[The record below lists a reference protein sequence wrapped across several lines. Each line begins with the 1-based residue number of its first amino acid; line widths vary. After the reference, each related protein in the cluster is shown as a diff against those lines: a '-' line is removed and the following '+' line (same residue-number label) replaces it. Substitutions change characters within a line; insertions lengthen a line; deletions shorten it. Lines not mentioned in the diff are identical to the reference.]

1 MLIRRFSQKFFQDI
15 INYRLNFLKSLPPN
29 QSKPINPIDIY
40 YKDQKFSG
48 FSHTTSPIE
57 IAKALKIPNVL
68 AAKVTYQTPQEEKI
82 LSADEV
88 LTENLDYLIYDLN
101 RPLEAN
107 CSLAFVNFDEPLGK
121 KIFWHSS
128 AHILGYALEKLTSGL
143 LTNGPALNLGFYYDI
158 NINETTIKPEDLS
171 RLLDISKG
179 FVKENHAFN
188 RFVLTKSQALE
199 LFIYNPHKLHF
210 LKTKISD
217 EGLTSVYQVGDF
229 VDLCSGPHLISTG
242 LVKGLKYTDF
252 SASHWLGNMKIPL
265 QRVYGV
271 SFPSNGELKIYEE
284 HIDQAAKRDH
294 RKTGSHLF
302 FCHPFAAGS
311 AFFLPEGTRIYHK
324 LIDFLRKEYIY
335 RGFTEVVSPNLY
347 NVDLWKKSGHYAKY
361 KEDMYLLKSEEEE
374 LGLKPMNCPG
384 HCLIFDHNLRSYKEL
399 PLRIAEFGVLHRN
412 EISGSLSGLTR
423 VRRFIQDDSHIFC
436 RKDQIESEVFGCLD
450 FVDYIYKVFDFSYTL
465 ELSTKP
471 KNALGN
477 ADIWSN
483 AEDQLMKA
491 LQKTGKPWKLCQ
503 GEGAFYGPKIDI
515 KVEDAMG
522 RSHQCGTIQ
531 LDFNLPKRFN
541 LQYKTENTQYLS
553 TDNLV
558 EYDDFKE
565 HELKQGFERP
575 IIIHRAI
582 LGSLERFIGVLTEHY
597 AGKWPFWISPR
608 QGIILTV
615 NDKVDDYA
623 EKFRNRLVMEGYAV
637 DIDMSSASLNKKIR
651 TGQMANYNYM
661 MIIGDKEKNC
671 KTVDVRDRESNKS
684 IGTFDIKEVLE
695 LFRSLQPVVSQ
706 AKENAQKNTWN
717 DFLYVENTV
726 KIRDLEDRLSGK
738 KFLSGDK
745 PGEEDFLIYKNMGH
759 APCGQHFPVTNGWYE
774 IMREIQKNIN

>member
-1 MLIRRFSQKFFQDI
+1 MLLRRFSQKHFQDI
-15 INYRLNFLKSLPPN
+15 INYRLKFLKSLPP
-29 QSKPINPIDIY
+29 QPSKPSIPIDIHY
-40 YKDQKFSG
+40 NDQKFSG
-48 FSHTTSPIE
+48 FSHITSPIE
-57 IAKALKIPNVL
+57 IAKALKISNAL
-68 AAKVTYQTPQEEKI
+68 AAKIIYSTPQEEKI
-82 LSADEV
+82 LSADES
-88 LTENLDYLIYDLN
+88 LYEKEDYLIYDLN
-101 RPLEAN
+101 RPLEAS
-107 CSLAFVNFDEPLGK
+107 CSLAFVNFDDSIGK
-121 KIFWHSS
+121 KVFLHSS
-128 AHILGYALEKLTSGL
+128 AHILGFALEKVTSGL
-143 LTNGPALNLGFYYDI
+143 LTNGPALNPGFYYDI
-158 NINETTIKPEDLS
+158 NINENTLKPEDLPN
-171 RLLDISKG
+171 LLDISQE
-179 FVKENHAFN
+179 FIKENHHFN
-188 RFVLTKSQALE
+188 RFILTKSQALE

-210 LKTKISD
+210 INTKIPN

-242 LVKGLKYTDF
+242 LVRGLKYTDF
-252 SASHWLGNMKIPL
+252 SAVHWLGNTKIPL

-271 SFPSNGELKIYEE
+271 SFPSNSELKNYEK
-284 HIDQAAKRDH
+284 HIEQAAKRDH

-302 FCHPFAAGS
+302 FWHPFAAGS

-423 VRRFIQDDSHIFC
+423 VRRFVQDDSHIFC

-471 KNALGN
+471 KNALGSEEM
-477 ADIWSN
+477 WSN
-483 AEDQLMKA
+483 AEDQLTKA

-541 LQYKTENTQYLS
+541 LQYKTENTQNIS
-553 TDNLV
+553 ADHLV
-558 EYDDFKE
+558 EYEDFKE

-608 QGIILTV
+608 QVIVLTIGH
-615 NDKVDDYA
+615 KVDDYA
-623 EKFRNRLVMEGYAV
+623 ESFRNRLVMEGYAA
-637 DIDMSSASLNKKIR
+637 DIDKSTTSLSKKIR
-651 TGQMANYNYM
+651 TAQMANYNYM
-661 MIIGDKEKNC
+661 VIIGESEKLC
-671 KTVDVRDRESNKS
+671 KIADVRDRECNKS
-684 IGTFDIKEVLE
+684 IGKFNLQEILE
-695 LFRSLQPVVSQ
+695 LFRSLQPEKSQ
-706 AKENAQKNTWN
+706 AKENAQKNAWN
-717 DFLYVENTV
+717 DFLYIENTV
-726 KIRDLEDRLSGK
+726 KIRDLEDRLNGK
-738 KFLSGDK
+738 KFLVGDQ
-745 PGEEDFLIYKNMGH
+745 PGEEDFLIYKNIKY
-759 APCGQHFPVTNGWYE
+759 APCGQHFPNTKGWYE
-774 IMREIQKNIN
+774 NMQEITKNNS